1 MVNPNTESK
10 DEIVLVHSI
19 IRARMKVRKRLGDR
33 KKKKKK
39 PYFNQVREYV
49 RMRRMS
55 NERLL

>member
-33 KKKKKK
+33 KKKKKT
-39 PYFNQVREYV
+39 YFNQVREYV

>member
-39 PYFNQVREYV
+39 TLLQSSERVRK
-49 RMRRMS
+49 
-55 NERLL
+55 NEKDE